1 MDPQQLAK
9 HLGKSI
15 SAGTVLFREGDV
27 GGEMF
32 VIQGGSVRIS
42 RRVGDAERTLAV
54 LGPGEFVGEMA
65 ILTGERR
72 SATATVVED
81 ARVLILD
88 GAMLEEMISRNTEI
102 AVRLLKKVA
111 FRLRAAND
119 LIEILLHRDPRVR
132 VVKGLARLVAERG
145 EPRGDGFFV
154 EMTAEELAGQVGL
167 DGKQVA
173 EVLGRLELGGMVVG
187 VPDSG
192 YLVRDMPR
200 LREFAEFLE
209 MRERFGDLEG

>member
-9 HLGKSI
+9 HLSKSI

-81 ARVLILD
+81 ARVLVLD

-132 VVKGLARLVAERG
+132 VVKWLARLVAERG

-154 EMTAEELAGQVGL
+154 AMTAEELAGQVGL

-209 MRERFGDLEG
+209 MRERCGDLEG

>member
-9 HLGKSI
+9 HLSKSI

-81 ARVLILD
+81 ARVLVLD

-102 AVRLLKKVA
+102 AVRVLKKVA
-111 FRLRAAND
+111 SRLRAAND